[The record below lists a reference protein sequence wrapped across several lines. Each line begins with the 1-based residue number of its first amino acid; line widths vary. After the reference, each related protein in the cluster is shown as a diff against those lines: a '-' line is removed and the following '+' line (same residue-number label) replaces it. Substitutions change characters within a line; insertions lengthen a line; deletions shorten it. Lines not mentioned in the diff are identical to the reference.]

1 MQLDIDGALVVANT
15 IKGQN
20 FADPNWAIQNPL
32 WFMALRDEDIA
43 EIHTQI
49 WGKRRKKSFIAYAEM
64 LSDIETTLSRMAVD
78 KNTMPDTHYFGMELK
93 TISKLFDSKTPPNS
107 YKPLEKF
114 YRYTLAV
121 LFTPGLRTYD
131 SGNYGKNVWS
141 QAYFSGERFEE
152 LFNNSI
158 STENIHKY
166 LAPSTPLEIREGSIT
181 SRYSRIACL
190 DTPAVRDYI
199 TDKMVASCKAS
210 NPMKFVY
217 GIGWTENDRRSKHH
231 YGGY

>member
-1 MQLDIDGALVVANT
+1 MKMQLDIDGALVVANT

-49 WGKRRKKSFIAYAEM
+49 WANRRKKNFIAYAEM
-64 LSDIETTLSRMAVD
+64 LSEIETTLSRVAID
-78 KNTMPDTHYFGMELK
+78 KNTLPSTEYFGMELK
-93 TISKLFDSKTPPNS
+93 TINKLFNHKESTA
-107 YKPLEKF
+107 PLEKF

-131 SGNYGKNVWS
+131 AVSYDKNVWS
-141 QAYFSGERFEE
+141 QAYFAGKRFED

-158 STENIHKY
+158 NTEGIHES
-166 LAPSTPLEIREGSIT
+166 LAPATPREIRQG
-181 SRYSRIACL
+181 YSRIATL

-217 GIGWTENDRRSKHH
+217 GVGWTENDRRSKHH